1 MSVKQYKTTAGT
13 IFNICNY
20 VFLTLFT
27 LVMILPLVYVI
38 AGSFTS
44 DAELAVRRIVF
55 IPMDPTLDSYRYILS
70 SGIIF
75 TSFLQSVLITV
86 VGTAINIFLTALTAY
101 PLSRSTLRGRT
112 VFMRLIVF
120 TMLFSGGM
128 IPNYLLVK
136 TLHLLNSYWS
146 LWLPGAISAY
156 NLVLMRNFFMSVPLE
171 LSEAAKLD
179 GCNELRI
186 LSRIILPLSLPS
198 LSAITLF
205 YMVGH
210 WNAYFNALMYIDDM
224 YRWPLQVWLRQIVI
238 LSQTGFDPNAV
249 AGGFIMPP
257 ETSKLAVVCIAVIPI
272 LCVYPFL
279 QKNFAKGVMLGSVKG

>member
-1 MSVKQYKTTAGT
+1 MRKYRTIGGT
-13 IFNICNY
+13 IFDVANY
-20 VFLTLFT
+20 VFLFLFS
-27 LVMILPLVYVI
+27 LMMIFPLVYVI

-44 DAELAVRRIVF
+44 DAELAVSRIVF
-55 IPMDPTLDSYRYILS
+55 IPKKPTLDSYRYILT
-70 SGIIF
+70 SGVIL
-75 TSFLQSVLITV
+75 TSFLNSVLITV
-86 VGTAINIFLTALTAY
+86 VGTIINISLTALTAY
-101 PLSRSTLRGRT
+101 PLSRDTLIGRKF
-112 VFMRLIVF
+112 FMRLIVF

-136 TLHLLNSYWS
+136 SLHLLNTYWS

-156 NLVLMRNFFMSVPLE
+156 NLVLMRSFFMSLPGE
-171 LSEAAKLD
+171 IIDASRID
-179 GCNELRI
+179 GCSEPKILTRI
-186 LSRIILPLSLPS
+186 VIPLSMPS
-198 LSAITLF
+198 LSAIGMF
-205 YMVGH
+205 YLVGH

-249 AGGFIMPP
+249 AGSFVMPP

-279 QKNFAKGVMLGSVKG
+279 RKNFTKGVMLGSVKG

>member
-1 MSVKQYKTTAGT
+1 ML
-13 IFNICNY
+13 NY
-20 VFLTLFT
+20 AFLCAFT
-27 LVMILPLVYVI
+27 LIMVLPLLYVI

-44 DAELAVRRIVF
+44 DAELAVKRIVF
-55 IPMDPTLDSYRYILS
+55 IPATPTLASYRYILS

-86 VGTAINIFLTALTAY
+86 VGTVLNIVMTTLTAY
-101 PLSRSTLRGRT
+101 PLSRVNLAGRKAILK
-112 VFMRLIVF
+112 LIVF

-136 TLHLLNSYWS
+136 SLHLLNSYWS

-156 NLVLMRNFFMSVPLE
+156 NLVLLRNFFTSVPLE
-171 LSEAAKLD
+171 LSESAKID

-186 LSRIILPLSLPS
+186 LSRIILPLSLPA

-205 YMVGH
+205 YMVSH

-224 YRWPLQVWLRQIVI
+224 YKWPLQVWLRQIVI
-238 LSQTGFDPNAV
+238 LSQTGFDPNAA
-249 AGGFIMPP
+249 AGGFITPP
-257 ETSKLAVVCIAVIPI
+257 ETSKLAVVCIAVVPI
-272 LCVYPFL
+272 LSVYPFL
-279 QKNFAKGVMLGSVKG
+279 QKNFAKGVLLGSVKG